1 MSLVMVENKYLRL
14 EQLGAVLQQLSETFP
29 GTYIRNSFCVNCT
42 LYRTLSAAVNKRR
55 SLSDLK
61 RGQPHLLVV
70 PPDKVLRAAL
80 SLYMEDSNLP
90 MPTPEEMLICNQHTT
105 TEEVSYLSF

>member
-1 MSLVMVENKYLRL
+1 MKVSLVMAEDRYLRL
-14 EQLGAVLQQLSETFP
+14 EQLGTVLQQLSQSFP
-29 GTYIRNSFCVNCT
+29 GSYMEFVYQSFS
-42 LYRTLSAAVNKRR
+42 YSALSAAVNKRR
-55 SLSDLK
+55 RLSDLK

-70 PPDKVLRAAL
+70 PPDQVMRAAL

-105 TEEVSYLSF
+105 AEEVPSIS